1 MPLIRAT
8 AKLLK
13 RMRLPAKPPEPEA
26 ADAAPLG
33 EWYADI
39 DFIDREPF
47 VVMLNAATGV
57 GFVLPG
63 RAAELRRL
71 HTHARD
77 QLALLFAHYGIYGA
91 LADAELLAWA
101 APPHYAATRDRSLLG
116 SLRQFKDAAW
126 YRFAYDG
133 RALPMAADDQWQGL
147 FRHPCLVKPGER
159 YGYQHWQRPLDL
171 ARVRLQA
178 TAPESAVESKPEP
191 EPGATLRL
199 RLVDCAAG
207 GTPMSRSAA
216 QRWLRD
222 VTGVRTLLLDCSGVA
237 AIGESFVDEIFR
249 VFANA
254 HPETTL
260 MVVDAAPEVLCMI
273 RRAEALREEQRRSPP
288 DLIWL

>member
-13 RMRLPAKPPEPEA
+13 RLRLPAKPPEPEVA
-26 ADAAPLG
+26 ETSPLG

-47 VVMLNAATGV
+47 VVMLNAATGA
-57 GFVLPG
+57 GLALPG

-71 HTHARD
+71 HVHARD
-77 QLALLFAHYGIYGA
+77 QLTLLFSHYGIGGA
-91 LADAELLAWA
+91 LADAELLAWTM
-101 APPHYAATRDRSLLG
+101 PPHYAATRDRSLLG

-126 YRFAYDG
+126 HRFAYGG
-133 RALPMAADDQWQGL
+133 RALPMAAGDQWLGL
-147 FRHPCLVKPGER
+147 FRHPSLVKPGER

-171 ARVRLQA
+171 VRVRLQS
-178 TAPESAVESKPEP
+178 TAPGP

-207 GTPMSRSAA
+207 GGPMSRETA

-222 VTGVRTLLLDCSGVA
+222 AAGVRTLLLDCSGVA
-237 AIGESFVDEIFR
+237 VIGPAFADEVFR

-254 HPETTL
+254 YPDTTL
-260 MVVDAAPEVLCMI
+260 AVVNAAPDVQRAI
-273 RRAEALREEQRRSPP
+273 QQAEALREQQRRSPS
-288 DLIWL
+288 DLTWL